1 MSIVLTLKVGFIFET
16 SSIIS
21 QKELLA
27 VIASF

>member
-1 MSIVLTLKVGFIFET
+1 MSIVLALKVGFISET

-27 VIASF
+27 IVASF